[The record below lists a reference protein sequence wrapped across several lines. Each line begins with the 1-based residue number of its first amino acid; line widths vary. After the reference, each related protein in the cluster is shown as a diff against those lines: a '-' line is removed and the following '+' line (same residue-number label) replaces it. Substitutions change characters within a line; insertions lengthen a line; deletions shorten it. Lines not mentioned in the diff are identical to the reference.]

1 MRFNGGKLLVCG
13 LLSLAAAVVAVDVGD
28 EHKVALYDY
37 FLHAPYLG
45 EFPVRPR
52 GILGNAQNLNSHK
65 RVWNE
70 QQVNITA
77 LGLDVEHTD
86 SRWLQLKGIGTLAEV

>member
-1 MRFNGGKLLVCG
+1 MHFNGGKSLVCG

-45 EFPVRPR
+45 EFPM
-52 GILGNAQNLNSHK
+52 
-65 RVWNE
+65 
-70 QQVNITA
+70 
-77 LGLDVEHTD
+77 
-86 SRWLQLKGIGTLAEV
+86 